1 MTTTTPWAHL
11 PNAKHIDAVLADV
24 NTRPEVWKAA
34 RDAARDAAWAAA
46 WDAAWAAVRAAA
58 RAAAWVAAG
67 DAARYTL
74 NAVGATARHAA
85 QDIIRALI
93 AWDSSADLLDLP
105 ADTLRTMID
114 LAPEPVC
121 HQAALLL
128 PWTIVREA
136 T

>member
-1 MTTTTPWAHL
+1 MTTDRPWADL

-24 NTRPEVWKAA
+24 KARPEVWVVAVDA
-34 RDAARDAAWAAA
+34 MRGTERLIFRDAREAIVLLGRGGIWAAS
-46 WDAAWAAVRAAA
+46 WE
-58 RAAAWVAAG
+58 
-67 DAARYTL
+67 AARYTL

-93 AWDSSADLLDLP
+93 TWASSADLLDLP
-105 ADTLRTMID
+105 AATLRTMID